1 VVKLIPSAIAFEP
14 SHTFLPTHVVKG
26 AKGIAIL
33 APCVCRKKACQT
45 QSYIVVLVNL
55 EMTDKL
61 RIVILLSIPVGAYNF
76 GTVRDSLGVI
86 PKPSGAPG

>member
-1 VVKLIPSAIAFEP
+1 MAGHLS
-14 SHTFLPTHVVKG
+14 
-26 AKGIAIL
+26 
-33 APCVCRKKACQT
+33 
-45 QSYIVVLVNL
+45 VVLVNL

-86 PKPSGAPG
+86 PEPSGAPG